1 MVLIPSSEV
10 IPTNVVASLGVGSA
24 LEEGASLANET
35 EEVLSSIPTDTDTRS
50 SDAAEDGDTELRD
63 ELDAT
68 TTGDSAVVSDTSS
81 EYTTVEGEGD
91 RESGESL
98 V

>member
-10 IPTNVVASLGVGSA
+10 TPTNVLASLGVGSA
-24 LEEGASLANET
+24 LEEGTSLANET
-35 EEVLSSIPTDTDTRS
+35 EEVLSSAPTDTDTRS

-63 ELDAT
+63 ELDTT
-68 TTGDSAVVSDTSS
+68 TTGDATVA
-81 EYTTVEGEGD
+81 VEGERD
-91 RESGESL
+91 TERGESL